1 MKYCHILTFLA
12 LLGLQSGETSGQW
25 LNYPAKGQ
33 PRTRDGKVDLKAR
46 APRTREGKPDLSGV
60 WRVEST
66 SIEEWRRLLGE
77 RFEAADRIRV
87 PGMGIGEVSKYG
99 FNLFIDYKPGDEPA
113 LRPEAQALLRER
125 RSSGDLHLTSEDC
138 QPTGF
143 PMAILLAPVFK
154 FVQAP
159 GITIMLVEEGNVY
172 RQIYTDGRPLPTDPQ
187 PSWFGYSTGKWEGD
201 TLVVETI
208 GFNDKAWLDGAFHPR
223 SEALRMTERYR
234 RRDFGHIDAE
244 ITFDDP
250 KMYTKPFSIKVT
262 HLLQADSDILENVC
276 AENEKDRAHMKGND
290 RGLVLR

>member
-1 MKYCHILTFLA
+1 MRYCHILSLLTV
-12 LLGLQSGETSGQW
+12 LGLQSGHASGQW

-46 APRTREGKPDLSGV
+46 APRTHEGTPDLSGV

-66 SIEEWRRLLGE
+66 PIEEWHRILGNG
-77 RFEAADRIRV
+77 FEAADRIRV

-125 RSSGDLHLTSEDC
+125 RANGELPLTSEEC
-138 QPTGF
+138 QPPGF
-143 PMAILLAPVFK
+143 PMAVLLAPVFK
-154 FVQAP
+154 LVQAP
-159 GITIMLVEEGNVY
+159 GLTIMLIEEGNLY
-172 RQIYTDGRPLPTDPQ
+172 RQIYTDGRPLPRDPQ
-187 PSWFGYSTGKWEGD
+187 PSWFGYSTGRWERD
-201 TLVVETI
+201 TLVVETV

-223 SEALRMTERYR
+223 SEALHMTERYR
-234 RRDFGHIDAE
+234 RLDFGHINAE

-250 KMYTKPFSIKVT
+250 KTYTKPFSIKVT

-276 AENEKDRAHMKGND
+276 AENEKDRARMKGSD
-290 RGLVLR
+290 RGLNLR

>member
-1 MKYCHILTFLA
+1 MRYCHILSLLA
-12 LLGLQSGETSGQW
+12 LLGLQSGQASGQW

-46 APRTREGKPDLSGV
+46 APRTREGTPDLSGV

-66 SIEEWRRLLGE
+66 PIEEWRRLLGDG
-77 RFEAADRIRV
+77 FEAADRIRV

-125 RSSGDLHLTSEDC
+125 RANGELHLTSEDC

-154 FVQAP
+154 LVQAP
-159 GITIMLVEEGNVY
+159 GLTIMLIEEGNVY
-172 RQIYTDGRPLPTDPQ
+172 RQIYTDGRPLPKDPQ
-187 PSWFGYSTGKWEGD
+187 PSWFGYSTGRWERD
-201 TLVVETI
+201 TLIVETV

-223 SEALRMTERYR
+223 SEAMHMTERYR

-244 ITFDDP
+244 MTFDDP
-250 KMYTKPFSIKVT
+250 KTYTKPFSIKVT

-276 AENEKDRAHMKGND
+276 AENEKDRARMKGSD
-290 RGLVLR
+290 RGLNLR